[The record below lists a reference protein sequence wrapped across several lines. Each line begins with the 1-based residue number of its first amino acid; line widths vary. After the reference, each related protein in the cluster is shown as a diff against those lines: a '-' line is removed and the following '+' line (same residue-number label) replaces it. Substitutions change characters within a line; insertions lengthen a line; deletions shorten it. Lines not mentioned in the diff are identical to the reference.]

1 MAARWARHAAMAAQ
15 THRWVDERVER
26 FGIDILAPAGQR
38 SPTVTAVTVPD
49 GITGDDV
56 VRAVQARGFVIG
68 AGYGKVKARTFR
80 IGHMGDHTPEGIA
93 RCLDVVDDALAELL
107 GR

>member
-1 MAARWARHAAMAAQ
+1 MRQQR
-15 THRWVDERVER
+15 RVGGDDDDDR
-26 FGIDILAPAGQR
+26 AGAGILAPAGQR

-49 GITGDDV
+49 AITGDDV
-56 VRAVQARGFVIG
+56 VRAVKARGFVIG

-80 IGHMGDHTPEGIA
+80 IGHMGDHTPDGLA